1 MARSAQTGKKKRA
14 KEGNDDRSEKRAKVS
29 SNDKE
34 DKKRRRLIKWMLD
47 WEPDYTPEQLEK
59 MTISDMEK
67 IQNEPL
73 SDDAEEIDPEDDRLF
88 PWFFT
93 GV

>member
-1 MARSAQTGKKKRA
+1 MARTAQTGKKKRA

-47 WEPDYTPEQLEK
+47 WEPDYTPE
-59 MTISDMEK
+59 
-67 IQNEPL
+67 
-73 SDDAEEIDPEDDRLF
+73 
-88 PWFFT
+88 
-93 GV
+93 